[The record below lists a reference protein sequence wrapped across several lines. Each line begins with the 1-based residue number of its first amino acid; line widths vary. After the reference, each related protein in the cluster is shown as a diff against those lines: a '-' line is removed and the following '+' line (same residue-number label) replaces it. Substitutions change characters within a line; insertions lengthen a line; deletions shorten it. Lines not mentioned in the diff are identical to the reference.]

1 MNNRRVSSYSNI
13 VPGEIIDK
21 EAFTYTCQLLGLN
34 ARRLESCMLYRSRTI
49 LKEVTLNPEPL
60 ISCKSTR
67 DSMMKTLYENLF
79 QWIITM
85 LNLTLKD
92 EQAGGAND

>member
-1 MNNRRVSSYSNI
+1 
-13 VPGEIIDK
+13 
-21 EAFTYTCQLLGLN
+21 
-34 ARRLESCMLYRSRTI
+34 
-49 LKEVTLNPEPL
+49 
-60 ISCKSTR
+60 
-67 DSMMKTLYENLF
+67 MKTLYENLF